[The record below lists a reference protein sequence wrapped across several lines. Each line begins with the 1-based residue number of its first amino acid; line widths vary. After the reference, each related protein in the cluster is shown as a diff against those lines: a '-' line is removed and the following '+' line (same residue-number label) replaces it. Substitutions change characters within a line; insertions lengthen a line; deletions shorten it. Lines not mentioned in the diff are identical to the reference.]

1 MAVKER
7 FEYVLGFSV
16 DASKAKSEMNQLQDQ
31 LRKIATQKNLLG
43 EKHPLITSQDLI
55 DSGKLQ
61 ADFLQLGTVLKNSF
75 NKTTG
80 QLNLNKMLVELDKYG
95 LKWEQVSNALVRSG
109 GEGVAALQKINNMV
123 VQSDAN
129 FVDLG
134 KHARDFVD
142 QLYRSAKIQLSYKAL
157 SGMTSIFRDSYRYVV
172 DLNKS
177 LTNIQIV
184 TQKSNQS
191 MAEFAKNA
199 NKSAQSLSSKTLGY
213 TDAALIYYQQG
224 LNDKQVK
231 ERTDVTIKMAN
242 ATGQTASEVSDQM
255 TAIWNNFA
263 EGSDNLEHFADVI
276 TALGAA
282 TASSSEE
289 ISDGLQ
295 QFAAVANTVGLSY
308 DYATSALA
316 TVVAKTRQ
324 SADSVGNS
332 FKTIFARLQSLKQ
345 GDTLEDDTTLTKYSK
360 ALSTVGVNIKLQNGE
375 LKNMDT
381 ILDELGSKWNT
392 LNMEQKNALAYTVAG
407 ARQYTNFIALLD
419 NWDYMK
425 QNLEVAKGADG
436 TLQKQQEVYTKN
448 FEAATRRL
456 TAAWEEFYTKI
467 LNDKAL
473 VWLVDRLTDLTKLIN
488 KITDGLGGLPG
499 LLGAI
504 AFSANAITQGG
515 ITKGILNIGDKA
527 KQAYFWASGK
537 SKELQN
543 DSFFRLNKKDEEL
556 NFLNDDD
563 NGIPTGLRQKFL
575 DYFPQYQ
582 RQRAVLE
589 DAKKNAYS
597 DDEAKKIEEK
607 IQYLEQTKEWLKE
620 QVKGIGEVFDTKSIN
635 GDDLTK
641 YLTDA
646 SKIDRLLN
654 DINNNKAVIAE
665 QTKNGEEWADK
676 ELVDN
681 LNQQNTSKTNAINGM
696 GAFRNKMRYQLDED
710 VSDRAQILSD
720 ILTGIQANHP
730 ALNKI
735 KNIQD
740 QYQKRI
746 EELTKAKEQG
756 TAFTDDEL
764 LKDFKGDITKLT
776 EEQYRKLQVEA
787 YQDAIG
793 KLKDIAGKNGN
804 LAVLDNFDKTNAAG
818 EEYLKQLEKVKKM
831 QDAINGLVSLTA
843 GVTTLTSSL
852 SGLGTEI
859 GKIMEGE
866 EPDWTTI
873 TGGLSGIASGI
884 YMIVSAAK
892 VLELTFP
899 EVAVISAVLTSL
911 LLLFNYWKANTP
923 EAKLKKAK
931 EATEQLKTAAEDAKN
946 EYSQLI
952 STLDSLS
959 DKYKAFDNLKE
970 GTTEWTDAVQD
981 LNDELREVIL
991 KYNLLYGKDWT
1002 YDEKGRI
1009 RIDDDAQKDI
1019 INQARA
1025 KKQKS
1030 AIVAASSATGVE
1042 VTEINNQVAD
1052 KRSKKIELLHDLS
1065 VRDKTNHTDNNYTGS
1080 VTSSDEA
1087 NNQEYS
1093 TIDAINTALY
1103 NAGVSTRI
1111 SENSSTEDWKALAEM
1126 QVLPSDLQE
1135 KVVNYLDQ
1143 IVQLDEQIAQLTDE
1157 SRAQFDVLASTIIEQ
1172 NDNLTGEDTEG
1183 VSQWLSQA
1191 FTSPES
1197 EAGKIFANFKN
1208 NIDFE
1213 EEKKNFVAGL
1223 SEEAAKAFNNA
1234 PESVQQQALFGQA
1247 VAAGDLHMTKQQ
1259 VSSGKDLIYTEG
1271 NQSDSAIAEKL
1282 NAIDVTEDEL
1292 DVYTDLLKVKYNM
1305 TAANENEE
1313 RSLKAL
1319 AVRQLTLNK
1328 GLENLSSTWDKY
1340 SQVLSK
1346 SGTDFDELSE
1356 DYVKGLAEIK
1366 KNMEQVFGVDVSTKF
1381 IRENL
1386 GEIEKLAKGDVAA
1399 LDELGKKA
1407 TLDYVANLDIT
1418 INDEDAE
1425 KGVTAESLR
1434 QKLTDMVNNLSGQL
1448 PNLEIGA
1455 DLDMSTFEKDI
1466 NEMLHKGQ
1474 ISLDQLE
1481 KMMSSMGMVPDIEHV
1496 TDPEGLVMHFSG
1508 TIGEGTSYEQKI
1520 NADLKGALTYPVVKG
1535 IKKSGMSQ
1543 AVSRANRTGGS
1554 KTSKKG
1560 GGGSKKDKKQASDE
1574 IERYHVIK
1582 NKLED
1587 INHQLD
1593 LISMAKDRAF
1603 GKDRLALLDK
1613 EIAKYKQLASAQE
1626 QYIAEINEHYKA
1638 DQAVMAGYGALFDE
1652 NGTITNYVEI
1662 MNAQIAKFNSSLS
1675 DQAEKE
1681 YNEFKKALERYESS
1695 QDLFQ
1700 EAQKQWHE
1708 YRQKIFDAQLE
1719 KIEYKLEFRVD
1730 IDDEELKY
1738 LEYLLDRLDD
1748 AAYDTAESIANLGKQ
1763 IDLANDKSQSYT
1775 QSVKELLDLISNGN
1789 GEDLYG
1795 KLLNGSLNYESLLN
1809 NTLLADQDFNSAQW
1823 LEDLQKAYDGLIEQ
1837 QKEFAQLWDDYIAK
1851 MEEFW
1856 DSWKEKFDDAE
1867 DRLGFLKDV
1876 ASNYKN
1882 LIDILGKDNLGIS
1895 DATMARLDATMSSAA
1910 TEKAAASY
1918 KEYLAAK
1925 QAYDSA
1931 MAKDLDPEIIKHY
1944 KEAMEDAYQDMQSD
1958 QSDAAQQLEDEYKNA
1973 IDRIFEKWEKGISGI
1988 QKSLAQ
1994 LAEQFEMQNTIK
2006 NLWLDTYDQAYQTA
2020 KLTKDIADSIQDTD
2034 VISNKQELASL
2045 MEEINERQASGV
2057 KMSQYELDA
2066 YRKEYELLLAKAA
2079 LEDAQN
2085 AKNQVR
2091 MARDT
2096 EGNMSYTY
2104 TADSKAIGEAEDN
2117 YNDVAYQFA
2126 QLNVGQI
2133 NDAQQQIIQLYQDME
2148 EALKGIDESDA
2159 GRRQAVMDDYMAQ
2172 IAFWEDQMQIAFDWN
2187 ADLTEQTGYIQWNLA
2202 DNFAD
2207 TVLSQVTGYQT
2218 LQEMQAA
2225 FEASSRALLDNLAD
2239 ADKQHQDKVADLL
2252 NKTGLD
2258 VDNMEDK
2265 VNDALDK
2272 VQDGIEDTAD
2282 SVSDMSDEFVDAL
2295 DKTITE
2301 AEQFEDVWDNVIS
2314 AVIAKNNEL
2323 IASISSML
2331 DHYKR
2336 LTSAAMEAASAMGVS
2351 GGGIG
2356 SVSGSDSSG
2365 KGPGG
2370 GGTQTPS
2377 GWGSSKSFVG
2387 VINPVSYGSN
2397 SISQFF
2403 SSMTAAKNWCISK
2416 MDLYAICSCYVKDK
2430 KTGVICWSYYKGT
2443 SNIVSGGHSAGNK
2456 FNSDGTMNFDTGG
2469 YTGEWGSEGRAAVL
2483 HEKELVL
2490 NKADTANMLSI
2501 VGLVRDI
2508 VSGFGGMPS
2517 GANANFNLGIGRYVG
2532 DSSNVDQQVIIN
2544 AEFPNATNREEIQAA
2559 FDQMAIQA
2567 TQYIKKIK

>member
-43 EKHPLITSQDLI
+43 EDHPLITSQDLI

-80 QLNLNKMLVELDKYG
+80 QLNLNKMLAELDKYG
-95 LKWEQVSNALVRSG
+95 LKWEQVSNALATSG
-109 GEGVAALQKINNMV
+109 DEGVAALQKINTMV

-134 KHARDFVD
+134 KHAKDFVD

-157 SGMTSIFRDSYRYVV
+157 SAMTSIFRDSYHYVV

-242 ATGQTASEVSDQM
+242 VTGQTASEVSDQM

-263 EGSDNLEHFADVI
+263 KGSDNLEHFADVI

-282 TASSSEE
+282 TASSSKE

-345 GDTLEDDTTLTKYSK
+345 GDTLEDDTTLTKYSQ
-360 ALSTVGVNIKLQNGE
+360 ALATVGVNIKLQNGE

-381 ILDELGSKWNT
+381 ILDELGSKWST

-425 QNLEVAKGADG
+425 QNLDVAKGADG
-436 TLQKQQEVYTKN
+436 TLQKQQEVYTKS

-499 LLGAI
+499 LLGTI

-515 ITKGILNIGDKA
+515 ITKGILNIGDKV

-537 SKELQN
+537 SKEVQN
-543 DSFFRLNKKDEEL
+543 DSLFRLGKDEEL
-556 NFLNDDD
+556 NFLEGHNF
-563 NGIPTGLRQKFL
+563 PTTLKQKYS
-575 DYFPQYQ
+575 DYYFQYKKQ
-582 RQRAVLE
+582 RVVLE

-597 DDEAKKIEEK
+597 DEEVQKIEEK
-607 IQYLEQTKEWLKE
+607 IQYLKQSKEWLEE
-620 QVKGIGEVFDTKSIN
+620 QVEGVGEVFFNPIADSTFKKYVAQGKDIEAWTQKKQELQAQLAAQQQLANAGTGNGNPLITDLEKQIKTLTGKIN
-635 GDDLTK
+635 QAGALK
-641 YLTDA
+641 
-646 SKIDRLLN
+646 N
-654 DINNNKAVIAE
+654 
-665 QTKNGEEWADK
+665 QTLDK
-676 ELVDN
+676 MD
-681 LNQQNTSKTNAINGM
+681 KGI
-696 GAFRNKMRYQLDED
+696 
-710 VSDRAQILSD
+710 SDRAQILSD
-720 ILTGIQANHP
+720 LLVGAQANHP

-735 KNIQD
+735 KGIQD
-740 QYQKRI
+740 QYQKRL
-746 EELTKAKEQG
+746 EELTNAKEQG

-764 LKDFKGDITKLT
+764 LKDFDGDIAKLT
-776 EEQYRKLQVEA
+776 EEQYRSLQVRAEQIA
-787 YQDAIG
+787 NQ
-793 KLKDIAGKNGN
+793 KLKDIADKNGVK
-804 LAVLDNFDKTNAAG
+804 AIFDNIDKANSAG
-818 EEYLKQLEKVKKM
+818 DSYIKQLEKIKKM
-831 QDAINGLVSLTA
+831 QDAINGLTSLTA

-873 TGGLSGIASGI
+873 IGGLSGIASGI
-884 YMIVSAAK
+884 YMIAAAGK
-892 VLELTFP
+892 ALKMSFP
-899 EVAVISAVLTSL
+899 EIAVISTILTSL
-911 LLLFNYWKANTP
+911 VLLFNYWKANTP

-931 EATEQLKTAAEDAKN
+931 EATEQLKTAAENAKN
-946 EYSQLI
+946 EYSQLV
-952 STLDSLS
+952 STLNSLS
-959 DKYKAFDNLKE
+959 DKYKAFENLKE

-991 KYNLLYGKDWT
+991 KYNLLYGKDWA

-1009 RIDDDAQKDI
+1009 RINDDAQKDI

-1042 VTEINNQVAD
+1042 VTEINNQIAD

-1087 NNQEYS
+1087 NNQKYS

-1111 SENSSTEDWKALAEM
+1111 NENSSTEDWKALAEM

-1157 SRAQFDVLASTIIEQ
+1157 SRAQFDALASTIIEQ

-1247 VAAGDLHMTKQQ
+1247 VAAGDLHMTKQE

-1366 KNMEQVFGVDVSTKF
+1366 KNMEQVFGVDVSAKF

-1418 INDEDAE
+1418 INNEDAE
-1425 KGVTAESLR
+1425 NGVAAESLR

-1455 DLDMSTFEKDI
+1455 DLDMDTFEADI
-1466 NEMLHKGQ
+1466 NEMLRKGQ

-1543 AVSRANRTGGS
+1543 AVSKANRTGGS

-1652 NGTITNYVEI
+1652 NGTITNYVEM

-1675 DQAEKE
+1675 DEAEKE
-1681 YNEFKKALERYESS
+1681 YNNFKKALENYESS

-1763 IDLANDKSQSYT
+1763 IDLANDKSQAYT

-1823 LEDLQKAYDGLIEQ
+1823 LEDLQKAYDGLIDQ

-1851 MEEFW
+1851 MEDFW

-2091 MARDT
+2091 MTRDA

-2159 GRRQAVMDDYMAQ
+2159 ERRQAVMDDYMAQ

-2265 VNDALDK
+2265 VNDNLDK
-2272 VQDGIEDTAD
+2272 IQDGIEDTAD

-2323 IASISSML
+2323 ISSISSML
-2331 DHYKR
+2331 DYYKR
-2336 LTSAAMEAASAMGVS
+2336 LTSAAMEAASAMGVN
-2351 GGGIG
+2351 GGSIG
-2356 SVSGSDSSG
+2356 SVSGSG
-2365 KGPGG
+2365 GGGNGPGG
-2370 GGTQTPS
+2370 GGTSTPS
-2377 GWGSSKSFVG
+2377 GGGSSTQYWVVYTSLDTYASGKSG
-2387 VINPVSYGSN
+2387 PY
-2397 SISQFF
+2397 
-2403 SSMTAAKNWCISK
+2403 SSLTAARNTFNSYCSDSSVTSAKIIDDNGK
-2416 MDLYAICSCYVKDK
+2416 VYASWASGAK
-2430 KTGVICWSYYKGT
+2430 K
-2443 SNIVSGGHSAGNK
+2443 SAGNGGSGIFGNRINTN
-2456 FNSDGTMNFDTGG
+2456 FNVAFDTGG
-2469 YTGEWGSEGRAAVL
+2469 YTGEWGSEGRAAIL

-2501 VGLVRDI
+2501 VSLVRDI

-2532 DSSNVDQQVIIN
+2532 DSSNIDQQVIIN

>member
-16 DASKAKSEMNQLQDQ
+16 DASKAKAEMEQLQKQ
-31 LRKIATQKNLLG
+31 LLQLSTTKNLFNFD
-43 EKHPLITSQDLI
+43 KDI
-55 DSGKLQ
+55 DSHITEMGKAQGELLKLQ
-61 ADFLQLGTVLKNSF
+61 GVLNSSF

-80 QLNLNKMLVELDKYG
+80 QLNLNKMLVEIDKYG
-95 LKWEQVSNALVRSG
+95 LKWEDVQGILEKCGSSGENAL
-109 GEGVAALQKINNMV
+109 QQINNMILK
-123 VQSDAN
+123 SDSS
-129 FVDLG
+129 FIDLG

-157 SGMTSIFRDSYRYVV
+157 SAMTSIFRDSYRYVV

-242 ATGQTASEVSDQM
+242 VTGQTASEVSDQM

-263 EGSDNLEHFADVI
+263 KGSDNLEHFADVI

-295 QFAAVANTVGLSY
+295 QFAAVADTVGLSY

-345 GDTLEDDTTLTKYSK
+345 GDTLEDDTTLTKYSQ
-360 ALSTVGVNIKLQNGE
+360 ALATVGVNIKLQNGE

-381 ILDELGSKWNT
+381 ILDELGSKWST

-436 TLQKQQEVYTKN
+436 TLQKQQEVYTKS

-499 LLGAI
+499 LLGVIAI
-504 AFSANAITQGG
+504 ATNKITGG
-515 ITKGILNIGDKA
+515 KITKDLVSVIGV
-527 KQAYFWASGK
+527 GK
-537 SKELQN
+537 SIFNWKSGNTQDFIEKIR
-543 DSFFRLNKKDEEL
+543 DSENERLKAQY
-556 NFLNDDD
+556 D
-563 NGIPTGLRQKFL
+563 NNNLPIDSDYQDYFNNYLETRQKIL
-575 DYFPQYQ
+575 SAKT
-582 RQRAVLE
+582 RA
-589 DAKKNAYS
+589 S
-597 DDEAKKIEEK
+597 SEEE
-607 IQYLEQTKEWLKE
+607 IQYLQNELNVLEVEYQRLTDGYKKMRAAYGATYTSSPEDWMVTDEEVKKLNKGTGTSTKEKQAIQQRMVADISTRADLLASALKE
-620 QVKGIGEVFDTKSIN
+620 
-635 GDDLTK
+635 
-641 YLTDA
+641 
-646 SKIDRLLN
+646 
-654 DINNNKAVIAE
+654 
-665 QTKNGEEWADK
+665 
-676 ELVDN
+676 
-681 LNQQNTSKTNAINGM
+681 
-696 GAFRNKMRYQLDED
+696 LD
-710 VSDRAQILSD
+710 
-720 ILTGIQANHP
+720 ANHP
-730 ALNKI
+730 KTRKIDQIKKQYEDREKLLDEKEKAVKELAKLKQKGKDKVSAKDLKKAEEAAEIEISADEYAFLSKKNEKEVVKNPKTSYKVKATPAVAAALRAYN
-735 KNIQD
+735 
-740 QYQKRI
+740 YQNAGGALVGESGEDEDATPAEVGSDAFNDKLRQSDSRNRATLNSI
-746 EELTKAKEQG
+746 LKAQ
-756 TAFTDDEL
+756 
-764 LKDFKGDITKLT
+764 
-776 EEQYRKLQVEA
+776 KLQTTVEG
-787 YQDAIG
+787 IVN
-793 KLKDIAGKNGN
+793 I
-804 LAVLDNFDKTNAAG
+804 TAA
-818 EEYLKQLEKVKKM
+818 
-831 QDAINGLVSLTA
+831 
-843 GVTTLTSSL
+843 VTTLTSSV
-852 SGLGTEI
+852 SGLYDEITSHKDISEIDWGTI
-859 GKIMEGE
+859 AGGIMG
-866 EPDWTTI
+866 
-873 TGGLSGIASGI
+873 
-884 YMIVSAAK
+884 IVSAVGMLGQAVNALQLGSIITGPWIAAIVAGVAAISLIYK
-892 VLELTFP
+892 VIKENSP
-899 EVAVISAVLTSL
+899 E
-911 LLLFNYWKANTP
+911 
-923 EAKLKKAK
+923 EKLKKAK
-931 EATEQLKTAAEDAKN
+931 EAAEQLQSAAESAKN
-946 EYSQLI
+946 EYSELV
-952 STLDSLS
+952 STLGGLE
-959 DKYKAFDNLKE
+959 DKYDAFKNLKE
-970 GTTEWTDAVQD
+970 GTEEWSKAVQD

-991 KYNLLYGKDWT
+991 KYNLIYGKDWK
-1002 YDEKGRI
+1002 YDDKGRI
-1009 RIDDDAQKDI
+1009 RINDEAQKEI
-1019 INQARA
+1019 TEQARA
-1025 KKQKS
+1025 KAQKLAIAS
-1030 AIVAASSATGVE
+1030 AGVTAGVAAQEANIKVGKERKKLETAYKNTLGKSWTEE
-1042 VTEINNQVAD
+1042 VSDPNDSTKTIKVTTSLADQINNYLALRELTD
-1052 KRSKKIELLHDLS
+1052 K
-1065 VRDKTNHTDNNYTGS
+1065 
-1080 VTSSDEA
+1080 
-1087 NNQEYS
+1087 
-1093 TIDAINTALY
+1093 
-1103 NAGVSTRI
+1103 RI
-1111 SENSSTEDWKALAEM
+1111 SENSSWQDLNDIQA
-1126 QVLPSDLQE
+1126 VLKDASKYAPDKSYSDTISS
-1135 KVVNYLDQ
+1135 YLDSLVEITSNIEEITKEGQ
-1143 IVQLDEQIAQLTDE
+1143 
-1157 SRAQFDVLASTIIEQ
+1157 AQFGVLASTIVEQ
-1172 NDNLTGEDTEG
+1172 SPNLDEDDMPG
-1183 VSQWLSQA
+1183 VTQFLSQA
-1191 FTSPES
+1191 FTDTGS
-1197 EAGKIFANFKN
+1197 EAGKLFAVFKDN
-1208 NIDFE
+1208 LDFE
-1213 EEKKNFVAGL
+1213 DAKTKYLEDFKDDENAQKIFNEATEENQKQILF
-1223 SEEAAKAFNNA
+1223 SNA
-1234 PESVQQQALFGQA
+1234 IASGEFS
-1247 VAAGDLHMTKQQ
+1247 MTKT
-1259 VSSGKDLIYTEG
+1259 VGEG
-1271 NQSDSAIAEKL
+1271 SETYYKAGNLTDSKISEKIKAIE
-1282 NAIDVTEDEL
+1282 VTEDEL
-1292 DVYTDLLKVKYNM
+1292 DVYTELLKVKYNM
-1305 TAANENEE
+1305 TAANKEE
-1313 RSLKAL
+1313 ELSLKAL

-1340 SQVLSK
+1340 SEVLSK

-1356 DYVKGLAEIK
+1356 DYVKGLAAIK
-1366 KNMEQVFGVDVSTKF
+1366 ENIEQTFGVEVSAKF
-1381 IRENL
+1381 IKDNL
-1386 GEIEKLAKGDVAA
+1386 ADIEKLAKGDISV

-1407 TLDYVANLDIT
+1407 ALDYAQNIT
-1418 INDEDAE
+1418 FNIKDEDA
-1425 KGVTAESLR
+1425 KNGVTSEGLR
-1434 QKLTDMVNNLSGQL
+1434 QNLIDMINEVSADL
-1448 PNLEIGA
+1448 PSLEIGA
-1455 DLDMSTFEKDI
+1455 TVDMSGFENSI
-1466 NEMLHKGQ
+1466 NKMLENGQ
-1474 ISLDQLE
+1474 MSIEQLE
-1481 KMMSSMGMVPDIEHV
+1481 NTLSALGLS
-1496 TDPEGLVMHFSG
+1496 PEIGTEVKKDAISFTLSG
-1508 TIGEGTSYEQKI
+1508 KVGDETMDATFTG
-1520 NADLKGALTYPVVKG
+1520 DLEYPVLRG
-1535 IKKSGMSQ
+1535 IKKAGSSEI
-1543 AVSRANRTGGS
+1543 VSKANRTGGS

-1652 NGTITNYVEI
+1652 NGTITNYVEM

-1675 DQAEKE
+1675 DEAEKE
-1681 YNEFKKALERYESS
+1681 YNNFKKALENYESS

-1719 KIEYKLEFRVD
+1719 KIEYKLEFRID

-1973 IDRIFEKWEKGISGI
+1973 IDRIFEKWEEGISGI

-2091 MARDT
+2091 MTRDA

-2159 GRRQAVMDDYMAQ
+2159 ERRQAVMDDYMAQ

-2258 VDNMEDK
+2258 VDNMEEK
-2265 VNDALDK
+2265 VNDNLDK
-2272 VQDGIEDTAD
+2272 IQDGIEDTAD

-2323 IASISSML
+2323 ISSISSML
-2331 DHYKR
+2331 DYYKR
-2336 LTSAAMEAASAMGVS
+2336 LTSAAMEAASAMGVNGGSIGSASGS
-2351 GGGIG
+2351 GGGG
-2356 SVSGSDSSG
+2356 N
-2365 KGPGG
+2365 GPGG
-2370 GGTQTPS
+2370 GGTYSTSTTS
-2377 GWGSSKSFVG
+2377 GPTRYWVVYTSTDSYASGKSGPYPTFSAARSVFYDYRSDSSVSNVKIIDDNGKVYASWSQGKNKGGSA
-2387 VINPVSYGSN
+2387 YR
-2397 SISQFF
+2397 
-2403 SSMTAAKNWCISK
+2403 
-2416 MDLYAICSCYVKDK
+2416 
-2430 KTGVICWSYYKGT
+2430 
-2443 SNIVSGGHSAGNK
+2443 
-2456 FNSDGTMNFDTGG
+2456 SDPTMAFDTGG
-2469 YTGEWGSEGRAAVL
+2469 YTGAWGSEGRAAIL

-2490 NKADTANMLSI
+2490 NKSDTANMLSI

-2532 DSSNVDQQVIIN
+2532 DSSNIDQQVIIN

>member
-7 FEYVLGFSV
+7 LEYVLGFSV
-16 DASKAKSEMNQLQDQ
+16 DASKAKAEMEQLQKQ
-31 LRKIATQKNLLG
+31 LLQLSTTKNLFNFD
-43 EKHPLITSQDLI
+43 KDI
-55 DSGKLQ
+55 DSHITEMGKAQGELLKLQ
-61 ADFLQLGTVLKNSF
+61 GVLNSSF

-80 QLNLNKMLVELDKYG
+80 QLNLNKMLVEIDKYG
-95 LKWEQVSNALVRSG
+95 LKWEDVQGILEKCGSSGENAL
-109 GEGVAALQKINNMV
+109 QQINNMILK
-123 VQSDAN
+123 SDSS
-129 FVDLG
+129 FIDLG

-157 SGMTSIFRDSYRYVV
+157 SAMTSIFRDSYRYVV

-242 ATGQTASEVSDQM
+242 VTGQTASEVSDQM

-263 EGSDNLEHFADVI
+263 KGSDNLEHFADVI

-345 GDTLEDDTTLTKYSK
+345 GDTLEDDTTLTKYSQ
-360 ALSTVGVNIKLQNGE
+360 ALATVGVNIKLQNGE

-381 ILDELGSKWNT
+381 ILDELGSKWST

-425 QNLEVAKGADG
+425 QNLDVAKDADG
-436 TLQKQQEVYTKN
+436 TLQKQQEVYTKS

-499 LLGAI
+499 LLGVI
-504 AFSANAITQGG
+504 AVATNKITGG
-515 ITKGILNIGDKA
+515 KITKDLVSVIGV
-527 KQAYFWASGK
+527 GK
-537 SKELQN
+537 SIFNWKSGNTQDFIEKIR
-543 DSFFRLNKKDEEL
+543 DSENERLKAQY
-556 NFLNDDD
+556 D
-563 NGIPTGLRQKFL
+563 NNNLPIDSDYQDYFNNYLETRQKIL
-575 DYFPQYQ
+575 SAKT
-582 RQRAVLE
+582 RA
-589 DAKKNAYS
+589 S
-597 DDEAKKIEEK
+597 SEEE
-607 IQYLEQTKEWLKE
+607 IQYLQNELNVLEIEYQRLTDGYKKMRAAYGATYTSSPEDWMVTDEEVKKLNKGTGTSTKEKQAIQQRMGADISTRADLLASALKE
-620 QVKGIGEVFDTKSIN
+620 
-635 GDDLTK
+635 
-641 YLTDA
+641 
-646 SKIDRLLN
+646 
-654 DINNNKAVIAE
+654 
-665 QTKNGEEWADK
+665 
-676 ELVDN
+676 
-681 LNQQNTSKTNAINGM
+681 
-696 GAFRNKMRYQLDED
+696 LD
-710 VSDRAQILSD
+710 
-720 ILTGIQANHP
+720 ANHP
-730 ALNKI
+730 KTRKIDQIKKQYEDREKLLDEKEKAVKELAKLKQKGKDKVSAKDLKKAEEAAEIEISADEYAFLSKKNEKEVVKNPKTSYKVKATPAVAAALRAYNYQNAGGALVGESGEDEDATPAEVGSDALNDKLRQSDSRNRTTLNSI
-735 KNIQD
+735 
-740 QYQKRI
+740 
-746 EELTKAKEQG
+746 LKAQ
-756 TAFTDDEL
+756 
-764 LKDFKGDITKLT
+764 
-776 EEQYRKLQVEA
+776 KLQTTVEG
-787 YQDAIG
+787 IVN
-793 KLKDIAGKNGN
+793 I
-804 LAVLDNFDKTNAAG
+804 TAA
-818 EEYLKQLEKVKKM
+818 
-831 QDAINGLVSLTA
+831 
-843 GVTTLTSSL
+843 VTTLTSSV
-852 SGLGTEI
+852 SGLYDEITSHKDITEMDWGTI
-859 GKIMEGE
+859 AGGIMGIVSAVGMLGQAV
-866 EPDWTTI
+866 DALHLGGII
-873 TGGLSGIASGI
+873 TGGWIAAIVAGVAAISLI
-884 YMIVSAAK
+884 YK
-892 VLELTFP
+892 VIKENSP
-899 EVAVISAVLTSL
+899 E
-911 LLLFNYWKANTP
+911 
-923 EAKLKKAK
+923 EKLKKAK
-931 EATEQLKTAAEDAKN
+931 EAAEQLQSAAESAKN
-946 EYSQLI
+946 EYSELV
-952 STLDSLS
+952 STLDSLE
-959 DKYKAFDNLKE
+959 DKYDAFKNLKE
-970 GTTEWTDAVQD
+970 GTEEWSKAVQD

-991 KYNLLYGKDWT
+991 KYNLIYGKDKDWY
-1002 YDEKGRI
+1002 YDDKGRI
-1009 RIDDDAQKDI
+1009 RINDEAQKRI
-1019 INQARA
+1019 TEQARA
-1025 KKQKS
+1025 KAQKLAIASAGVSAGVKATELDDDIKAQRDKLDDAFNKTIGRITTVEDGKQVSHLDEINAYLKTKGWDKEISKDSSWQDLNDLLGSGILNSDSKYSLDKAYSDEIKS
-1030 AIVAASSATGVE
+1030 YLQSLVE
-1042 VTEINNQVAD
+1042 VTQSIEEITQ
-1052 KRSKKIELLHDLS
+1052 K
-1065 VRDKTNHTDNNYTGS
+1065 G
-1080 VTSSDEA
+1080 
-1087 NNQEYS
+1087 Q
-1093 TIDAINTALY
+1093 
-1103 NAGVSTRI
+1103 
-1111 SENSSTEDWKALAEM
+1111 SE
-1126 QVLPSDLQE
+1126 
-1135 KVVNYLDQ
+1135 
-1143 IVQLDEQIAQLTDE
+1143 
-1157 SRAQFDVLASTIIEQ
+1157 FGVLASTIVEQ
-1172 NDNLTGEDTEG
+1172 SPNLNESDMPG
-1183 VSQWLSQA
+1183 VTQFIGQA
-1191 FTSPES
+1191 LTDSNS
-1197 EAGKIFANFKN
+1197 EAGKVFTAFKN

-1213 EEKKNFVAGL
+1213 AEKKDYVEGL
-1223 SEEAAKAFNNA
+1223 TDEEAKIFNDA
-1234 PESVQQQALFGQA
+1234 TSEVQQQILFAQKIA
-1247 VAAGDLHMTKQQ
+1247 DGDIKFTKTINT
-1259 VSSGKDLIYTEG
+1259 SDNLETYTKPG
-1271 NQSDSAIAEKL
+1271 NLTDSAISEKI
-1282 NAIDVTEDEL
+1282 NAIGVTEDEL
-1292 DVYTDLLKVKYNM
+1292 NVYTELLKVKYNL
-1305 TAANENEE
+1305 TAANKEE
-1313 RSLKAL
+1313 ELSLKAL

-1340 SQVLSK
+1340 SEVLSK

-1356 DYVKGLAEIK
+1356 DYVKGLAAIK
-1366 KNMEQVFGVDVSTKF
+1366 ENVEQVFGVDVSAKF
-1381 IRENL
+1381 IKDNL
-1386 GEIEKLAKGDVAA
+1386 ADIEKLARGDISA

-1407 TLDYVANLDIT
+1407 ALDYAQNISLKLSDDDIKNGVTEEGLRQNLINM
-1418 INDEDAE
+1418 INDVSAD
-1425 KGVTAESLR
+1425 
-1434 QKLTDMVNNLSGQL
+1434 L
-1448 PNLEIGA
+1448 PGLEIGA
-1455 DLDMSTFEKDI
+1455 EVDMSGFEASI
-1466 NEMLHKGQ
+1466 NKMLETGQ
-1474 ISLDQLE
+1474 LSMEQLE
-1481 KMMSSMGMVPDIEHV
+1481 NTLSAMGLSPQI
-1496 TDPEGLVMHFSG
+1496 G
-1508 TIGEGTSYEQKI
+1508 TRVK
-1520 NADLKGALTYPVVKG
+1520 KGALQFDMKGNFGGEEVSATFTGDLEYPVLEG
-1535 IKKSGMSQ
+1535 IKKAGSSEI
-1543 AVSRANRTGGS
+1543 VSKANRTGGS

-1638 DQAVMAGYGALFDE
+1638 DQAVIAGYGALFDE
-1652 NGTITNYVEI
+1652 NGTITNYVEM

-1675 DQAEKE
+1675 DEAEKE
-1681 YNEFKKALERYESS
+1681 YNNFKKALENYESS

-2066 YRKEYELLLAKAA
+2066 YQKEYELLLAKAA

-2091 MARDT
+2091 MTRDA

-2126 QLNVGQI
+2126 QLNVEQI

-2159 GRRQAVMDDYMAQ
+2159 ERRQAVMDDYMAQ

-2265 VNDALDK
+2265 VNDNLDK
-2272 VQDGIEDTAD
+2272 IQDGIEDTAD

-2323 IASISSML
+2323 ISSISSML
-2331 DHYKR
+2331 DYYKR
-2336 LTSAAMEAASAMGVS
+2336 LTSAAMEAAAAMGVN
-2351 GGGIG
+2351 GGSIG
-2356 SVSGSDSSG
+2356 SVSGSG
-2365 KGPGG
+2365 GGGNGPGG
-2370 GGTQTPS
+2370 GGTPTPS
-2377 GWGSSKSFVG
+2377 PNITTNNQYKGVVLESSQSSSLGGHNESIFSSIANAKSWVMSQMNHPG
-2387 VINPVSYGSN
+2387 MWTGYVMDMSNN
-2397 SISQFF
+2397 SIV
-2403 SSMTAAKNWCISK
+2403 W
-2416 MDLYAICSCYVKDK
+2416 
-2430 KTGVICWSYYKGT
+2430 KTTKTIHGSY
-2443 SNIVSGGHSAGNK
+2443 HS
-2456 FNSDGTMNFDTGG
+2456 DPTMAFDTGG
-2469 YTGEWGSEGRAAVL
+2469 YTGNWGSEGRAAIL

-2501 VGLVRDI
+2501 VSLVRDI

>member
-16 DASKAKSEMNQLQDQ
+16 DASKAKAEMEQLQDQ

-43 EKHPLITSQDLI
+43 KNHPLITSQDLV

-109 GEGVAALQKINNMV
+109 SEGNAVLQKINSMV

-134 KHARDFVD
+134 KHAKDFVD

-157 SGMTSIFRDSYRYVV
+157 SAMTSIFRDSYRYVV

-242 ATGQTASEVSDQM
+242 VTGQTASEVSDQM

-263 EGSDNLEHFADVI
+263 KGSDNLEHFADII

-282 TASSSEE
+282 TASSSKE

-392 LNMEQKNALAYTVAG
+392 LSMEQKNALAYTVAG

-436 TLQKQQEVYTKN
+436 TLQKQQEIQAKS

-556 NFLNDDD
+556 NFLNDYN
-563 NGIPTGLRQKFL
+563 NGIPKELRQKFL

-582 RQRAVLE
+582 RQRTILE
-589 DAKKNAYS
+589 DAKKDAYS
-597 DDEAKKIEEK
+597 DEEARKIEEK

-620 QVKGIGEVFDTKSIN
+620 QVKGIGEVKKSISE
-635 GDDLTK
+635 DDLSN
-641 YLTDA
+641 YILDGI
-646 SKIDRLLN
+646 KIDKLTPEKQKLQ
-654 DINNNKAVIAE
+654 AQLIAQQQLANAGTGNGNPLITDLE
-665 QTKNGEEWADK
+665 QQIRTIT
-676 ELVDN
+676 
-681 LNQQNTSKTNAINGM
+681 NTINGK
-696 GAFRNKMRYQLDED
+696 GAFKNKMRYQMDAD
-710 VSDRAQILSD
+710 ISNKAQVLSD
-720 ILTGIQANHP
+720 LLVGIQANHP

-735 KNIQD
+735 KKIQD
-740 QYQKRI
+740 EYQKRI
-746 EELTKAKEQG
+746 EELTNAKEQG

-764 LKDFKGDITKLT
+764 LKNFDGDIANLT
-776 EEQYRKLQVEA
+776 EKQYRELQIEAQQIASDKLEKIA
-787 YQDAIG
+787 DNNGIKAIFDAFG
-793 KLKDIAGKNGN
+793 KANSAG
-804 LAVLDNFDKTNAAG
+804 DS
-818 EEYLKQLEKVKKM
+818 YIKQLEKVKKM
-831 QDAINGLVSLTA
+831 QDAINGLVNLTA

-852 SGLGTEI
+852 TSLGTEI
-859 GKIMEGE
+859 GKVMDGE

-873 TGGLSGIASGI
+873 ISGLGGIASGI
-884 YMIVSAAK
+884 YMIAAAGK
-892 VLELTFP
+892 ALKMSFP
-899 EVAVISAVLTSL
+899 EIAVISTILTSL
-911 LLLFNYWKANTP
+911 VLLFNYWKANTP

-946 EYSQLI
+946 EYSQLV
-952 STLDSLS
+952 STLDGLE
-959 DKYKAFDNLKE
+959 DKYDVFKNLKE
-970 GTTEWTDAVQD
+970 GTEEWSKAVQD

-991 KYNLLYGKDWT
+991 KYNLIYGKDKDWY
-1002 YDEKGRI
+1002 YDDKGRI
-1009 RIDDDAQKDI
+1009 RINDEAQKRI
-1019 INQARA
+1019 TEQARA
-1025 KKQKS
+1025 KEQKLAIAS
-1030 AIVAASSATGVE
+1030 AGVAAGIAAQEASIKVKKQREDLKDAYDNTLGKTITYDRQKLGSNNPND
-1042 VTEINNQVAD
+1042 TE
-1052 KRSKKIELLHDLS
+1052 
-1065 VRDKTNHTDNNYTGS
+1065 S
-1080 VTSSDEA
+1080 VTVSLADR
-1087 NNQEYS
+1087 
-1093 TIDAINTALY
+1093 INDYLKAREITDKK
-1103 NAGVSTRI
+1103 V
-1111 SENSSTEDWKALAEM
+1111 SENSSWQDLNDIQA
-1126 QVLPSDLQE
+1126 VLKDTSKYAPDKFYSDE
-1135 KVVNYLDQ
+1135 ISSYL
-1143 IVQLDEQIAQLTDE
+1143 E
-1157 SRAQFDVLASTIIEQ
+1157 SLIEITSNIEEITKEGQAQFGVLASTIVEQ
-1172 NDNLTGEDTEG
+1172 NPNLDEG
-1183 VSQWLSQA
+1183 DMPGVTQFLSQA
-1191 FTSPES
+1191 FTDVGSES
-1197 EAGKIFANFKN
+1197 GKIFTAFKEKS
-1208 NIDFE
+1208 NIE
-1213 EEKKNFVAGL
+1213 ELKKEYLNSLGDNEDAKKIFNEAT
-1223 SEEAAKAFNNA
+1223 EEN
-1234 PESVQQQALFGQA
+1234 QQQILFADQ
-1247 VAAGDLHMTKQQ
+1247 VASGNFSITK
-1259 VSSGKDLIYTEG
+1259 TENSNASDFYDIER
-1271 NQSDSAIAEKL
+1271 NQSDSAISEKL
-1282 NAIDVTEDEL
+1282 KAIEVSEDEL
-1292 DVYTDLLKVKYNM
+1292 DVYTDLLKVKYNI

-1313 RSLKAL
+1313 QSLKAL

-1340 SQVLSK
+1340 SEVLSK

-1356 DYVKGLAEIK
+1356 DYVKGLAA
-1366 KNMEQVFGVDVSTKF
+1366 
-1381 IRENL
+1381 IRENIEQTFGVEVSAKFIKDNL
-1386 GEIEKLAKGDVAA
+1386 ADIEKLAKGDISV
-1399 LDELGKKA
+1399 LNELGKKA
-1407 TLDYVANLDIT
+1407 ALDYAQNISFKIT
-1418 INDEDAE
+1418 DDDA
-1425 KGVTAESLR
+1425 KNGVTSEGLR
-1434 QKLTDMVNNLSGQL
+1434 QNLIDMINEVSADL
-1448 PNLEIGA
+1448 PGLEIGA
-1455 DLDMSTFEKDI
+1455 TVDMSGFENSI
-1466 NEMLHKGQ
+1466 NKMLESGQ
-1474 ISLDQLE
+1474 MSVEQLE
-1481 KMMSSMGMVPDIEHV
+1481 NTLSALGLSPDIETRV
-1496 TDPEGLVMHFSG
+1496 KKDAISFTLTGNVGDEPMTATFTG
-1508 TIGEGTSYEQKI
+1508 
-1520 NADLKGALTYPVVKG
+1520 DLEYPVLKG
-1535 IKKSGMSQ
+1535 IKKAGNSEI
-1543 AVSRANRTGGS
+1543 VSKANRTGGS

-1652 NGTITNYVEI
+1652 NGTITNYVEM

-1675 DQAEKE
+1675 DEAEKE
-1681 YNEFKKALERYESS
+1681 YNNFKKALENYESS

-1719 KIEYKLEFRVD
+1719 KIEYKLEFRID

-2066 YRKEYELLLAKAA
+2066 YQKEYELLLAKAA

-2091 MARDT
+2091 MTRDA

-2117 YNDVAYQFA
+2117 YNDIAYQFA

-2159 GRRQAVMDDYMAQ
+2159 ERRQAVMDDYMAQ

-2265 VNDALDK
+2265 VNDNLDK
-2272 VQDGIEDTAD
+2272 IQDGIENTAD

-2323 IASISSML
+2323 ISSISSML
-2331 DHYKR
+2331 DYYKR
-2336 LTSAAMEAASAMGVS
+2336 LTSAAMEAAAAMGVNS
-2351 GGGIG
+2351 GSIG
-2356 SVSGSDSSG
+2356 SVSGSRDNGNGPSG
-2365 KGPGG
+2365 PKGPSIPTTNNNNKGTYYTRIWDGG
-2370 GGTQTPS
+2370 GNQITQAGPYSSITEAIS
-2377 GWGSSKSFVG
+2377 KGSTVASIRGGSSWAVYDSNG
-2387 VINPVSYGSN
+2387 NRVSGIYQVEGNN
-2397 SISQFF
+2397 S
-2403 SSMTAAKNWCISK
+2403 
-2416 MDLYAICSCYVKDK
+2416 VKP
-2430 KTGVICWSYYKGT
+2430 
-2443 SNIVSGGHSAGNK
+2443 GGHSNVA
-2456 FNSDGTMNFDTGG
+2456 MAFDTGG
-2469 YTGEWGSEGRAAVL
+2469 YTGAWGSEGRAAIL

>member
-7 FEYVLGFSV
+7 LEYVLGFSV
-16 DASKAKSEMNQLQDQ
+16 DASKAKAEMEQLQKQLLELSTTKNLFNFKTNIDEHLTEMAQAQTQ
-31 LRKIATQKNLLG
+31 LRNLQSILN
-43 EKHPLITSQDLI
+43 S
-55 DSGKLQ
+55 
-61 ADFLQLGTVLKNSF
+61 SF

-80 QLNLNKMLVELDKYG
+80 QLNLNKMLVEIDKYG
-95 LKWEQVSNALVRSG
+95 LKWGDVQKTLESCGASG
-109 GEGVAALQKINNMV
+109 EDALQQINNMV
-123 VQSDAN
+123 LKSDAN

-157 SGMTSIFRDSYRYVV
+157 SSMTSIFRDSYRYVV

-242 ATGQTASEVSDQM
+242 VTGQTASEVSDQM

-263 EGSDNLEHFADVI
+263 KGSDNLEHFADVI

-381 ILDELGSKWNT
+381 ILDELGSKWST

-425 QNLEVAKGADG
+425 QNLDVAKGADG
-436 TLQKQQEVYTKN
+436 TLQKQQEVYTKS

-499 LLGAI
+499 LLGVI
-504 AFSANAITQGG
+504 AVATNKITGG
-515 ITKGILNIGDKA
+515 KITKDLTSFIEVGKSIFNLKSGRTQDFISQIRTTENEKIKEDIDSGSSNPFDTGFQSYFADYLETRKELLSAQDKA
-527 KQAYFWASGK
+527 TSEDELKHWQQALGNLENEYQFITNNYKNIKKALGATFVRNPDDWMITDEDMIKLNSNSISSSSEKQ
-537 SKELQN
+537 
-543 DSFFRLNKKDEEL
+543 
-556 NFLNDDD
+556 
-563 NGIPTGLRQKFL
+563 
-575 DYFPQYQ
+575 
-582 RQRAVLE
+582 
-589 DAKKNAYS
+589 
-597 DDEAKKIEEK
+597 K
-607 IQYLEQTKEWLKE
+607 IQQKMNKEISTRIDMFKASLGALE
-620 QVKGIGEVFDTKSIN
+620 
-635 GDDLTK
+635 
-641 YLTDA
+641 
-646 SKIDRLLN
+646 
-654 DINNNKAVIAE
+654 
-665 QTKNGEEWADK
+665 
-676 ELVDN
+676 
-681 LNQQNTSKTNAINGM
+681 
-696 GAFRNKMRYQLDED
+696 
-710 VSDRAQILSD
+710 
-720 ILTGIQANHP
+720 ANHP
-730 ALNKI
+730 KNK
-735 KNIQD
+735 KLD
-740 QYQKRI
+740 QINTNYQKREQELYAA
-746 EELTKAKEQG
+746 EEALKKLPNLSGKEKRRATNKAMVLVPEDIFNLLSDEYKTGKEKPNKDG
-756 TAFTDDEL
+756 AYKILATPEL
-764 LKDFKGDITKLT
+764 LAKLHQDNYQKTSSQLIDEISDESGDEKSPGQVAVLSFKDRMLQGLTHNKDTKDSIL
-776 EEQYRKLQVEA
+776 EAQKLQDTVTG
-787 YQDAIG
+787 IVN
-793 KLKDIAGKNGN
+793 I
-804 LAVLDNFDKTNAAG
+804 TAA
-818 EEYLKQLEKVKKM
+818 
-831 QDAINGLVSLTA
+831 
-843 GVTTLTSSL
+843 VTTLTSSV
-852 SGLGTEI
+852 SGLYDEITSHKDISEMDWGTI
-859 GKIMEGE
+859 AGGIMGIVSAVGMLGQAVNALHLGSI
-866 EPDWTTI
+866 I
-873 TGGLSGIASGI
+873 TGGWIAAIVAGVAAISLI
-884 YMIVSAAK
+884 YK
-892 VLELTFP
+892 VIKENSP
-899 EVAVISAVLTSL
+899 E
-911 LLLFNYWKANTP
+911 
-923 EAKLKKAK
+923 EKLKKAK
-931 EATEQLKTAAEDAKN
+931 EAAEQLQNAAESAKN
-946 EYSQLI
+946 EYSELV
-952 STLDSLS
+952 STLDSLE
-959 DKYKAFDNLKE
+959 DKYDAFKNLKE
-970 GTTEWTDAVQD
+970 GTEEWSKAVQD

-991 KYNLLYGKDWT
+991 KYNLIYGKDKDWY
-1002 YDEKGRI
+1002 YDDKGRI
-1009 RIDDDAQKDI
+1009 RINDEAQKRI
-1019 INQARA
+1019 TEQARA
-1025 KKQKS
+1025 KAQKLAIAS
-1030 AIVAASSATGVE
+1030 AGVAAGVAAQE
-1042 VTEINNQVAD
+1042 ASIKVKKQREDLKDAYDNTLGKTITYNRQKPGSNNPNDTE
-1052 KRSKKIELLHDLS
+1052 
-1065 VRDKTNHTDNNYTGS
+1065 S
-1080 VTSSDEA
+1080 VTVSLADR
-1087 NNQEYS
+1087 
-1093 TIDAINTALY
+1093 INDYLKARGITDKK
-1103 NAGVSTRI
+1103 V
-1111 SENSSTEDWKALAEM
+1111 SENSSWQDLNDIQA
-1126 QVLPSDLQE
+1126 VLKDTSKYAPDKFYSDE
-1135 KVVNYLDQ
+1135 ISSYL
-1143 IVQLDEQIAQLTDE
+1143 E
-1157 SRAQFDVLASTIIEQ
+1157 SLIEITSNIEEITKEGQAQFGVLASTIVEQ
-1172 NDNLTGEDTEG
+1172 SPNLDEDDMPG
-1183 VSQWLSQA
+1183 VTQFLSQA
-1191 FTSPES
+1191 FTDTGS
-1197 EAGKIFANFKN
+1197 EAGKLFTAFKDN
-1208 NIDFE
+1208 LDFE
-1213 EEKKNFVAGL
+1213 DAKTKYLEDFKDDENAQKIFNEATEENQKQILF
-1223 SEEAAKAFNNA
+1223 SNA
-1234 PESVQQQALFGQA
+1234 IASGEFS
-1247 VAAGDLHMTKQQ
+1247 MTKT
-1259 VSSGKDLIYTEG
+1259 VGEG
-1271 NQSDSAIAEKL
+1271 SETYYKAGNLTDSEISEKIK
-1282 NAIDVTEDEL
+1282 AIDVTEDEL
-1292 DVYTDLLKVKYNM
+1292 DVYTELLKVKYNM
-1305 TAANENEE
+1305 TAANEDEE

-1328 GLENLSSTWDKY
+1328 GLENLSSSWDKY
-1340 SQVLSK
+1340 AEVLSK
-1346 SGTDFDELSE
+1346 SGKDFDELSE
-1356 DYVKGLAEIK
+1356 DYVKGLAAIK
-1366 KNMEQVFGVDVSTKF
+1366 ENIEQTFGVEVSAKF
-1381 IRENL
+1381 IKDNL
-1386 GEIEKLAKGDVAA
+1386 ADIEKLAKGDISV

-1407 TLDYVANLDIT
+1407 ALDYAQNIT
-1418 INDEDAE
+1418 FNIKDKDA
-1425 KGVTAESLR
+1425 KNGVTSEGLR
-1434 QKLTDMVNNLSGQL
+1434 QNLIDMINEVSADL
-1448 PNLEIGA
+1448 PSLEIGA
-1455 DLDMSTFEKDI
+1455 TVDMSGFESSI
-1466 NEMLHKGQ
+1466 NKMLENGQ
-1474 ISLDQLE
+1474 MSIEQLE
-1481 KMMSSMGMVPDIEHV
+1481 NTLSALGLS
-1496 TDPEGLVMHFSG
+1496 PEIGTEVKEDAISFTLSG
-1508 TIGEGTSYEQKI
+1508 NVGDEPMTATFTG
-1520 NADLKGALTYPVVKG
+1520 DLEYPVLRG
-1535 IKKSGMSQ
+1535 IKKAGSSEI
-1543 AVSRANRTGGS
+1543 VSKANRTGGS
-1554 KTSKKG
+1554 KTSQKG
-1560 GGGSKKDKKQASDE
+1560 SGGSKKDKKNSSDE

-1652 NGTITNYVEI
+1652 NGTITNYVEM

-1675 DQAEKE
+1675 DEAEKE
-1681 YNEFKKALERYESS
+1681 YNNFKKALENYESS

-1763 IDLANDKSQSYT
+1763 IDLANDKSQAYT

-1823 LEDLQKAYDGLIEQ
+1823 LEDLQKAYDGLIDQ

-2066 YRKEYELLLAKAA
+2066 YQKEYELLLAKAA

-2091 MARDT
+2091 MTRDA

-2159 GRRQAVMDDYMAQ
+2159 ERRQAVMDDYMAQ

-2265 VNDALDK
+2265 VNDNLDK
-2272 VQDGIEDTAD
+2272 IQDGIEDTAD

-2323 IASISSML
+2323 ISSISSML
-2331 DHYKR
+2331 DYYKR
-2336 LTSAAMEAASAMGVS
+2336 LTSAAMEAASAMGVN
-2351 GGGIG
+2351 GGSIG
-2356 SVSGSDSSG
+2356 SVSGSRDNGNEPSGTKTPSTSTTSGPTRYWVVYTSTDSYASGKSGPYPTFSAARSVFYDYRSDSSVSNVKIIDDNG
-2365 KGPGG
+2365 KVYASWSQGKNKG
-2370 GGTQTPS
+2370 
-2377 GWGSSKSFVG
+2377 GSS
-2387 VINPVSYGSN
+2387 Y
-2397 SISQFF
+2397 
-2403 SSMTAAKNWCISK
+2403 
-2416 MDLYAICSCYVKDK
+2416 
-2430 KTGVICWSYYKGT
+2430 
-2443 SNIVSGGHSAGNK
+2443 HS
-2456 FNSDGTMNFDTGG
+2456 DPTMAFDTGG
-2469 YTGEWGSEGRAAVL
+2469 YTGNWGSEGRAAIL

-2501 VGLVRDI
+2501 VSLVRDI

>member
-43 EKHPLITSQDLI
+43 EDHPLITSQDLI

-80 QLNLNKMLVELDKYG
+80 QLNLNKMLAELDKYG
-95 LKWEQVSNALVRSG
+95 LKWEQVSNALATSG
-109 GEGVAALQKINNMV
+109 DEGVAALQKINTMV

-134 KHARDFVD
+134 KHAKDFVD

-157 SGMTSIFRDSYRYVV
+157 SAMTSIFRDSYHYVV

-242 ATGQTASEVSDQM
+242 VTGQTASEVSDQM

-263 EGSDNLEHFADVI
+263 KGSDNLEHFADVI

-282 TASSSEE
+282 TASSSKE

-345 GDTLEDDTTLTKYSK
+345 GDTLEDDTTLTKYSQ
-360 ALSTVGVNIKLQNGE
+360 ALATVGVNIKLQNGE

-381 ILDELGSKWNT
+381 ILDELGSKWST

-425 QNLEVAKGADG
+425 QNLDVAKGADG
-436 TLQKQQEVYTKN
+436 TLQKQQEVYTKS

-499 LLGAI
+499 LLGTI

-515 ITKGILNIGDKA
+515 ITKGILNIGDKV

-537 SKELQN
+537 SKEVQN
-543 DSFFRLNKKDEEL
+543 DSLFRLGKDEEL
-556 NFLNDDD
+556 NFLEGHNF
-563 NGIPTGLRQKFL
+563 PTTLKQKYS
-575 DYFPQYQ
+575 DYYFQYKKQ
-582 RQRAVLE
+582 RVVLE

-597 DDEAKKIEEK
+597 DEEVQKIEEK
-607 IQYLEQTKEWLKE
+607 IQYLKQSKEWLEE
-620 QVKGIGEVFDTKSIN
+620 QVEGVGEVFFNPIADSTFKKYVAQGKDIEAWTQKKQELQAQLAAQQQLANAGTGNGNPLITDLEKQIKTLTGKIN
-635 GDDLTK
+635 QAGALK
-641 YLTDA
+641 
-646 SKIDRLLN
+646 N
-654 DINNNKAVIAE
+654 
-665 QTKNGEEWADK
+665 QTLDK
-676 ELVDN
+676 MD
-681 LNQQNTSKTNAINGM
+681 KGI
-696 GAFRNKMRYQLDED
+696 
-710 VSDRAQILSD
+710 SDRAQILSD
-720 ILTGIQANHP
+720 LLVGAQANHP

-735 KNIQD
+735 KGIQD
-740 QYQKRI
+740 QYQKRL
-746 EELTKAKEQG
+746 EELTNAKEQG

-764 LKDFKGDITKLT
+764 LKDFDGDIAKLT
-776 EEQYRKLQVEA
+776 EEQYRSLQVRAEQIA
-787 YQDAIG
+787 NQ
-793 KLKDIAGKNGN
+793 KLKDIADKNGVK
-804 LAVLDNFDKTNAAG
+804 AIFDNIDKANSAG
-818 EEYLKQLEKVKKM
+818 DSYIKQLEKIKKM
-831 QDAINGLVSLTA
+831 QDAINGLTSLTA

-873 TGGLSGIASGI
+873 IGGLSGIASGI
-884 YMIVSAAK
+884 YMIAAAGK
-892 VLELTFP
+892 ALKMSFP
-899 EVAVISAVLTSL
+899 EIAVISTILTSL
-911 LLLFNYWKANTP
+911 VLLFNYWKANTP

-931 EATEQLKTAAEDAKN
+931 EATEQLKTAAENAKN
-946 EYSQLI
+946 EYSQLV
-952 STLDSLS
+952 STLNSLS
-959 DKYKAFDNLKE
+959 DKYKAFENLKE

-991 KYNLLYGKDWT
+991 KYNLLYGKDWA

-1009 RIDDDAQKDI
+1009 RINDDAQKDI

-1042 VTEINNQVAD
+1042 VTEINNQIAD

-1087 NNQEYS
+1087 NNQKYS

-1111 SENSSTEDWKALAEM
+1111 NENSSTEDWKALAEM

-1157 SRAQFDVLASTIIEQ
+1157 SRAQFDALASTIIEQ

-1247 VAAGDLHMTKQQ
+1247 VAAGDLHMTKQE

-1366 KNMEQVFGVDVSTKF
+1366 KNMEQVFGVDVSAKF

-1418 INDEDAE
+1418 INNEDAE
-1425 KGVTAESLR
+1425 NGVAAESLR

-1455 DLDMSTFEKDI
+1455 DLDMDTFEADI
-1466 NEMLHKGQ
+1466 NEMLRKGQ

-1543 AVSRANRTGGS
+1543 AVSKANRTGGS

-1652 NGTITNYVEI
+1652 NGTITNYVEM

-1675 DQAEKE
+1675 DEAEKE
-1681 YNEFKKALERYESS
+1681 YNNFKKALENYESS

-1719 KIEYKLEFRVD
+1719 KIEYKLEFRID

-1763 IDLANDKSQSYT
+1763 IDLANDKSQAYT

-1823 LEDLQKAYDGLIEQ
+1823 LEDLQKAYDGLIDQ

-1851 MEEFW
+1851 MEDFW

-2091 MARDT
+2091 MTRDA

-2159 GRRQAVMDDYMAQ
+2159 ERRQAVMDDYMAQ

-2258 VDNMEDK
+2258 VDNMEEK
-2265 VNDALDK
+2265 VNDNLDK
-2272 VQDGIEDTAD
+2272 IQDGIEDTAD

-2323 IASISSML
+2323 ISSISSML
-2331 DHYKR
+2331 DYYKR
-2336 LTSAAMEAASAMGVS
+2336 LTSAAMEAAAAMGVN
-2351 GGGIG
+2351 GGSIG
-2356 SVSGSDSSG
+2356 SVSGSGGDGGNGSGNRRPSSTSPTG
-2365 KGPGG
+2365 K
-2370 GGTQTPS
+2370 S
-2377 GWGSSKSFVG
+2377 YYIVCYNASGSSAREGTYSSLSAAKSAALNFLNGNSSIIEVAVFDDNDNRVWNKTQARG
-2387 VINPVSYGSN
+2387 SYGN
-2397 SISQFF
+2397 APE
-2403 SSMTAAKNWCISK
+2403 M
-2416 MDLYAICSCYVKDK
+2416 M
-2430 KTGVICWSYYKGT
+2430 
-2443 SNIVSGGHSAGNK
+2443 
-2456 FNSDGTMNFDTGG
+2456 FDTGG
-2469 YTGEWGSEGRAAVL
+2469 YTGEWGSEGRAAIL

-2532 DSSNVDQQVIIN
+2532 DSSNIDQQVIIN

>member
-7 FEYVLGFSV
+7 LEYVLGFSV
-16 DASKAKSEMNQLQDQ
+16 DASKAKAEMEQLQKQ
-31 LRKIATQKNLLG
+31 LLQLSTTKNLFNFD
-43 EKHPLITSQDLI
+43 KDI
-55 DSGKLQ
+55 DSHITEMGKAQGELLKLQ
-61 ADFLQLGTVLKNSF
+61 GVLNSSF

-80 QLNLNKMLVELDKYG
+80 QLNLNKMLVEIDKYG
-95 LKWEQVSNALVRSG
+95 LKWEDVQGILEKCGSSGENAL
-109 GEGVAALQKINNMV
+109 QQINNMILK
-123 VQSDAN
+123 SDSS
-129 FVDLG
+129 FIDLG

-157 SGMTSIFRDSYRYVV
+157 SAMTSIFRDSYRYVV

-242 ATGQTASEVSDQM
+242 ITGQTASEVSDQM

-263 EGSDNLEHFADVI
+263 KGSDNLEHFADVI

-295 QFAAVANTVGLSY
+295 QFAAVADTVGLSY

-345 GDTLEDDTTLTKYSK
+345 GDTLEDDTTLTKYSQ
-360 ALSTVGVNIKLQNGE
+360 ALATVGVNIKLQNGE

-381 ILDELGSKWNT
+381 ILDELGSKWST

-436 TLQKQQEVYTKN
+436 TLQKQQEVYTKS

-499 LLGAI
+499 LLGVIAI
-504 AFSANAITQGG
+504 ATNKITGG
-515 ITKGILNIGDKA
+515 KITKDLVSVIGV
-527 KQAYFWASGK
+527 GK
-537 SKELQN
+537 SIFNWKSGNTQDFIEKIR
-543 DSFFRLNKKDEEL
+543 DSENERLKAQY
-556 NFLNDDD
+556 D
-563 NGIPTGLRQKFL
+563 NNNLPIDSDYQDYFNNYLETRQKIL
-575 DYFPQYQ
+575 SAKT
-582 RQRAVLE
+582 RA
-589 DAKKNAYS
+589 S
-597 DDEAKKIEEK
+597 SEEE
-607 IQYLEQTKEWLKE
+607 IQYLQNELNVLEVEYQRLTDGYKKMRAAYGATYTSSPEDWMVTDEEVKKLNKGTGTSTKEKQAIQQRMVADISTRADLLASALKE
-620 QVKGIGEVFDTKSIN
+620 
-635 GDDLTK
+635 
-641 YLTDA
+641 
-646 SKIDRLLN
+646 
-654 DINNNKAVIAE
+654 
-665 QTKNGEEWADK
+665 
-676 ELVDN
+676 
-681 LNQQNTSKTNAINGM
+681 
-696 GAFRNKMRYQLDED
+696 LD
-710 VSDRAQILSD
+710 
-720 ILTGIQANHP
+720 ANHP
-730 ALNKI
+730 KTRKIDQIKKQYEDREKLLDEKEKAVKELAKLKQKDKDKVSARDLKKAEEAAEIEISADEYAFLSKKNEKEVVKNPKTSYKVKATPAVAAALRAYN
-735 KNIQD
+735 
-740 QYQKRI
+740 YQNAGGALVGESGEDEDATPAEVGSDAFNDKLHQSDSRNRATLNSI
-746 EELTKAKEQG
+746 LKAQ
-756 TAFTDDEL
+756 
-764 LKDFKGDITKLT
+764 
-776 EEQYRKLQVEA
+776 KLQTTVEG
-787 YQDAIG
+787 IVN
-793 KLKDIAGKNGN
+793 I
-804 LAVLDNFDKTNAAG
+804 TAA
-818 EEYLKQLEKVKKM
+818 
-831 QDAINGLVSLTA
+831 
-843 GVTTLTSSL
+843 VTTLTSSV
-852 SGLGTEI
+852 SGLYDEITSHKDISEMDLGTI
-859 GKIMEGE
+859 AGGIMGIVSAVGMLGQAVNALHLGGI
-866 EPDWTTI
+866 I
-873 TGGLSGIASGI
+873 TGGWIAAIVAGVTAISLI
-884 YMIVSAAK
+884 YK
-892 VLELTFP
+892 VIKENSP
-899 EVAVISAVLTSL
+899 E
-911 LLLFNYWKANTP
+911 
-923 EAKLKKAK
+923 EKLKKAK
-931 EATEQLKTAAEDAKN
+931 EAAEQLQNVAEDAKN
-946 EYSQLI
+946 EYSELV
-952 STLDSLS
+952 STLDGLE
-959 DKYKAFDNLKE
+959 DKYDAFKNLKE
-970 GTTEWTDAVQD
+970 GTEEWSKAVQD

-991 KYNLLYGKDWT
+991 KYNLIYGKDWK
-1002 YDEKGRI
+1002 YDDKGRI
-1009 RIDDDAQKDI
+1009 RINDEAQKEI
-1019 INQARA
+1019 TEQARA
-1025 KKQKS
+1025 KAQKLAITS
-1030 AIVAASSATGVE
+1030 AGVAAGIAAQEANIKVGKERKKLETAYKNTLGKSWTEEVSDPNDSTKTIE
-1042 VTEINNQVAD
+1042 VTTSLVDQINNYLALRGLTD
-1052 KRSKKIELLHDLS
+1052 K
-1065 VRDKTNHTDNNYTGS
+1065 
-1080 VTSSDEA
+1080 
-1087 NNQEYS
+1087 
-1093 TIDAINTALY
+1093 
-1103 NAGVSTRI
+1103 RI
-1111 SENSSTEDWKALAEM
+1111 SENSSWQDLNDIQA
-1126 QVLPSDLQE
+1126 VLKDASKYAPDKSYSDTISS
-1135 KVVNYLDQ
+1135 YLDSLVEITSNIEEITKEGQ
-1143 IVQLDEQIAQLTDE
+1143 
-1157 SRAQFDVLASTIIEQ
+1157 AQFGVLASTIVEQ
-1172 NDNLTGEDTEG
+1172 SPNLDEG
-1183 VSQWLSQA
+1183 DMPGVTQFLSQA
-1191 FTSPES
+1191 FTDAGSES
-1197 EAGKIFANFKN
+1197 GKIFTTFKEKS
-1208 NIDFE
+1208 NIE
-1213 EEKKNFVAGL
+1213 ELKKEYLNSLGDNEDAKKIFNEAT
-1223 SEEAAKAFNNA
+1223 EEN
-1234 PESVQQQALFGQA
+1234 QQQILFADQ
-1247 VAAGDLHMTKQQ
+1247 VASGNFSITK
-1259 VSSGKDLIYTEG
+1259 TENSNASDFYDIER
-1271 NQSDSAIAEKL
+1271 NQSDSAISEKL
-1282 NAIDVTEDEL
+1282 KAIEVSEDEL
-1292 DVYTDLLKVKYNM
+1292 DVYTDLLKVKYNI
-1305 TAANENEE
+1305 TAANEDEE
-1313 RSLKAL
+1313 QSLKAL

-1340 SQVLSK
+1340 SEVLSK

-1356 DYVKGLAEIK
+1356 DYVKGLAA
-1366 KNMEQVFGVDVSTKF
+1366 
-1381 IRENL
+1381 IRENIEQTFGVEVSAKFIKDNL
-1386 GEIEKLAKGDVAA
+1386 ADIEKLAKGDISV

-1407 TLDYVANLDIT
+1407 ALDYAQNISFKIT
-1418 INDEDAE
+1418 DDDA
-1425 KGVTAESLR
+1425 KNGVTSEGLR
-1434 QKLTDMVNNLSGQL
+1434 QNLIDMINEVSADL
-1448 PNLEIGA
+1448 PGLEIGA
-1455 DLDMSTFEKDI
+1455 TVDMSGFENSI
-1466 NEMLHKGQ
+1466 NKMLKSGQ
-1474 ISLDQLE
+1474 MSVEQLE
-1481 KMMSSMGMVPDIEHV
+1481 NTLSALGLSPDIETRV
-1496 TDPEGLVMHFSG
+1496 KKDAISFTLTGSVGNEPMTATFTG
-1508 TIGEGTSYEQKI
+1508 
-1520 NADLKGALTYPVVKG
+1520 DLEYPVLKG
-1535 IKKSGMSQ
+1535 IKKTGSSEI
-1543 AVSRANRTGGS
+1543 VSKANRTGGS

-1652 NGTITNYVEI
+1652 NGTITNYVEM

-1675 DQAEKE
+1675 DEAEKE
-1681 YNEFKKALERYESS
+1681 YNNFKKALENYESS

-1719 KIEYKLEFRVD
+1719 KIEYKLEFRLD

-1973 IDRIFEKWEKGISGI
+1973 IDRIFEKWEEGISGI

-2066 YRKEYELLLAKAA
+2066 YQKEYELLLAKAA

-2091 MARDT
+2091 MTRDA

-2159 GRRQAVMDDYMAQ
+2159 ERRQAVMDDYMAQ

-2265 VNDALDK
+2265 VNDNLDK
-2272 VQDGIEDTAD
+2272 IQDGIEDTAD

-2323 IASISSML
+2323 ISSISSML
-2331 DHYKR
+2331 DYYKR
-2336 LTSAAMEAASAMGVS
+2336 LTSAAMEAAAAMGVN
-2351 GGGIG
+2351 GGSIG
-2356 SVSGSDSSG
+2356 SVSGSGSG
-2365 KGPGG
+2365 GTGGG
-2370 GGTQTPS
+2370 GGTPS
-2377 GWGSSKSFVG
+2377 TSTTSSPTRYWVVYTSTDSYASGKSGPYPTFSAARSVFYDYRSDSSVSNVKIIDDNGKVYASWSQGQNKGKGS
-2387 VINPVSYGSN
+2387 Y
-2397 SISQFF
+2397 
-2403 SSMTAAKNWCISK
+2403 
-2416 MDLYAICSCYVKDK
+2416 
-2430 KTGVICWSYYKGT
+2430 
-2443 SNIVSGGHSAGNK
+2443 HS
-2456 FNSDGTMNFDTGG
+2456 DPTMAFDTGG
-2469 YTGEWGSEGRAAVL
+2469 YTGAWGSEGRAAIL

>member
-43 EKHPLITSQDLI
+43 EDHPLITSQDLI

-80 QLNLNKMLVELDKYG
+80 QLNLNKMLAELDKYG
-95 LKWEQVSNALVRSG
+95 LKWEQVSNALATSG
-109 GEGVAALQKINNMV
+109 DEGVAALQKINTMV

-134 KHARDFVD
+134 KHAKDFVD

-157 SGMTSIFRDSYRYVV
+157 SAMTSIFRDSYHYVV

-242 ATGQTASEVSDQM
+242 VTGQTASEVSDQM

-263 EGSDNLEHFADVI
+263 KGSDNLEHFADVI

-295 QFAAVANTVGLSY
+295 QFAAVADTVGLSY

-345 GDTLEDDTTLTKYSK
+345 GDTLEDDTTLTKYSQ
-360 ALSTVGVNIKLQNGE
+360 ALATVGVNIKLQNGE

-381 ILDELGSKWNT
+381 ILDELGSKWST

-425 QNLEVAKGADG
+425 QNLDVAKGADG
-436 TLQKQQEVYTKN
+436 TLQKQQEVYTKS

-499 LLGAI
+499 LLGTI

-515 ITKGILNIGDKA
+515 ITKGILNIGDKV

-537 SKELQN
+537 SKEVQN
-543 DSFFRLNKKDEEL
+543 DSLFRLGKDEEL
-556 NFLNDDD
+556 NFLEGHNF
-563 NGIPTGLRQKFL
+563 PTTLKQKYS
-575 DYFPQYQ
+575 DYYSQYKKQ
-582 RQRAVLE
+582 RVVLE
-589 DAKKNAYS
+589 DAKRNAYS
-597 DDEAKKIEEK
+597 DEEAQKIEEK
-607 IQYLEQTKEWLKE
+607 IQYLKQSKEWLEE
-620 QVKGIGEVFDTKSIN
+620 QVEGVGEVFFNPIADSTFKKYVAQGKNIDEWTQKKQELQAQLAAQQQLANAGTGNGNLLITDLEKQIKTLTGKIN
-635 GDDLTK
+635 QAGALK
-641 YLTDA
+641 
-646 SKIDRLLN
+646 N
-654 DINNNKAVIAE
+654 
-665 QTKNGEEWADK
+665 QTRDK
-676 ELVDN
+676 MD
-681 LNQQNTSKTNAINGM
+681 KGI
-696 GAFRNKMRYQLDED
+696 
-710 VSDRAQILSD
+710 SDRAQILSD
-720 ILTGIQANHP
+720 LLVGAQANHP

-735 KNIQD
+735 KGIQD
-740 QYQKRI
+740 QYQKRL
-746 EELTKAKEQG
+746 EELTNAKEHG

-764 LKDFKGDITKLT
+764 LKDFDGDIAKLT
-776 EEQYRKLQVEA
+776 EEQYRSLQVRAEQIA
-787 YQDAIG
+787 NQ
-793 KLKDIAGKNGN
+793 KLKDIADKNGVK
-804 LAVLDNFDKTNAAG
+804 AIFDNIDKANSAG
-818 EEYLKQLEKVKKM
+818 DSYIKQLEKIKKM
-831 QDAINGLVSLTA
+831 QDAINGLTSLTA

-852 SGLGTEI
+852 TSLGTEI

-866 EPDWTTI
+866 EPDWATI
-873 TGGLSGIASGI
+873 IGGLSGIASGI
-884 YMIVSAAK
+884 YMIAAAAK
-892 VLELTFP
+892 VLGWSLP
-899 EVAVISAVLTSL
+899 VVGVISATLTGL
-911 LLLFNYWKANTP
+911 FLLFNYWKANTP
-923 EAKLKKAK
+923 EEKLKKGK
-931 EATEQLKTAAEDAKN
+931 ESAEQLQSAAEEAKN
-946 EYSQLI
+946 EYSQLV
-952 STLDSLS
+952 STLDALE
-959 DKYKAFDNLKE
+959 DKYNAFKDLKE
-970 GTTEWTDAVQD
+970 GTEEWTGAVQD

-991 KYNLLYGKDWT
+991 KYNLIYGTDWK
-1002 YDEKGRI
+1002 YDDKGRI
-1009 RIDDDAQKDI
+1009 RINDEAQKEI
-1019 INQARA
+1019 TEQARTKA
-1025 KKQKS
+1025 QKLAIAS
-1030 AIVAASSATGVE
+1030 AGVAAGVAAQEANIKVGKERKKLETAYKNTLGKSWTEEVSDPNDSTKTIE
-1042 VTEINNQVAD
+1042 VTTSLADQINNYLALRGLTD
-1052 KRSKKIELLHDLS
+1052 K
-1065 VRDKTNHTDNNYTGS
+1065 
-1080 VTSSDEA
+1080 
-1087 NNQEYS
+1087 
-1093 TIDAINTALY
+1093 
-1103 NAGVSTRI
+1103 RI
-1111 SENSSTEDWKALAEM
+1111 SENSSWQDLNDIQA
-1126 QVLPSDLQE
+1126 VLKDASKYAPDKSYSDTISS
-1135 KVVNYLDQ
+1135 YLDSLVEITSNIEEITKEGQ
-1143 IVQLDEQIAQLTDE
+1143 
-1157 SRAQFDVLASTIIEQ
+1157 AQFGVLASTIVEQ
-1172 NDNLTGEDTEG
+1172 SPNLDEDDMPG
-1183 VSQWLSQA
+1183 VTQFLSQA
-1191 FTSPES
+1191 FTDTGS
-1197 EAGKIFANFKN
+1197 EAGKLFAAFKDN
-1208 NIDFE
+1208 LDFE
-1213 EEKKNFVAGL
+1213 DAKTKYLEDFKDDENAQKIFNEATEENQKQILF
-1223 SEEAAKAFNNA
+1223 SNA
-1234 PESVQQQALFGQA
+1234 IASGEFS
-1247 VAAGDLHMTKQQ
+1247 MTKT
-1259 VSSGKDLIYTEG
+1259 VGEG
-1271 NQSDSAIAEKL
+1271 SETYYKAGNLTDSEISEKIK
-1282 NAIDVTEDEL
+1282 AIDVTEDEL
-1292 DVYTDLLKVKYNM
+1292 DVYTELLKVKYNM
-1305 TAANENEE
+1305 TAANKEE
-1313 RSLKAL
+1313 ELSLKAL
-1319 AVRQLTLNK
+1319 AVRQLILNK

-1340 SQVLSK
+1340 SEVLSK

-1356 DYVKGLAEIK
+1356 DYVKGLAAIK
-1366 KNMEQVFGVDVSTKF
+1366 ENIEQTFGVEVSAKF
-1381 IRENL
+1381 IKNNL
-1386 GEIEKLAKGDVAA
+1386 ADIEKLAKGDISV

-1407 TLDYVANLDIT
+1407 ALDYAQNIT
-1418 INDEDAE
+1418 FNIKDEDA
-1425 KGVTAESLR
+1425 KNGVTSEGLR
-1434 QKLTDMVNNLSGQL
+1434 QNLIDMINEVSADL
-1448 PNLEIGA
+1448 PSLEIGA
-1455 DLDMSTFEKDI
+1455 TVDMSGFENSI
-1466 NEMLHKGQ
+1466 NKMLENGQ
-1474 ISLDQLE
+1474 MSIEQLE
-1481 KMMSSMGMVPDIEHV
+1481 NTLSALGLS
-1496 TDPEGLVMHFSG
+1496 PEIGTEVKKDAISFTLSG
-1508 TIGEGTSYEQKI
+1508 KVGDETMDATFTG
-1520 NADLKGALTYPVVKG
+1520 DLEYPVLRG
-1535 IKKSGMSQ
+1535 IKKAGSSEI
-1543 AVSRANRTGGS
+1543 VSKANRTGGS

-1652 NGTITNYVEI
+1652 NGTITNYVEM

-1675 DQAEKE
+1675 DEAEKE

-1719 KIEYKLEFRVD
+1719 KIEYKLEFRID

-1931 MAKDLDPEIIKHY
+1931 MVKDLDPEIIKHY

-1973 IDRIFEKWEKGISGI
+1973 IDRIFEKWEEGISGI

-2091 MARDT
+2091 MTRDA

-2159 GRRQAVMDDYMAQ
+2159 ERRQAVMDDYMAQ

-2265 VNDALDK
+2265 VNDNLDK
-2272 VQDGIEDTAD
+2272 IQDGIEDTAD

-2323 IASISSML
+2323 ISSISSML
-2331 DHYKR
+2331 DYYKR
-2336 LTSAAMEAASAMGVS
+2336 LTSAAMEAASAMGVNVGS
-2351 GGGIG
+2351 IG
-2356 SVSGSDSSG
+2356 SVSGSDTGG
-2365 KGPGG
+2365 KEPGG
-2370 GGTQTPS
+2370 GTPS
-2377 GWGSSKSFVG
+2377 TPTTSGPTRYWVVYTSTDSYASGKSGPYSSL
-2387 VINPVSYGSN
+2387 
-2397 SISQFF
+2397 
-2403 SSMTAAKNWCISK
+2403 TAARNAFNSYCSDSSVTSAKIIDDNGK
-2416 MDLYAICSCYVKDK
+2416 VYASWASGAK
-2430 KTGVICWSYYKGT
+2430 K
-2443 SNIVSGGHSAGNK
+2443 SAGNGGSGIFGNRINTN
-2456 FNSDGTMNFDTGG
+2456 FNVAFDTGG
-2469 YTGEWGSEGRAAVL
+2469 YTGEWGSEGRAAIL

-2517 GANANFNLGIGRYVG
+2517 GANANFNLGIGRYIG
-2532 DSSNVDQQVIIN
+2532 DSSNIDQQVIIN